1 MGITTT
7 DNDEQAAS
15 EMAAAKP
22 KERQFQVV
30 PVPGTFTRGRWK
42 CWDYKD
48 KTSETGAIIDFTD
61 KSEKHSL
68 PVNIVE
74 NLVGCRTFISHGQTD
89 TVNNTANEPH
99 LISGTDTSGTAISQA
114 IDVSNIGKESS
125 TIVVTSIDPP
135 SATPIHGT
143 PSSASTSPVI
153 NNATIIETK
162 GKVSDHENLLSL
174 QIAAS
179 APVLNAGVAPAHTS
193 QFYRTPSATTS
204 YLQPLSEHPDSNV
217 MVQPSFAPEPIAT
230 NVPLT
235 VTEADDPAATST
247 STTGQNVVP
256 IDNKIEQAMDLV
268 KTHLTFAV
276 REEVEI
282 LRSTI
287 VELEAKVAQLESQ
300 NQVLKQFAPVEVV
313 NSLTVLVQ
321 QQQQRQLQLQQ
332 QQLSSGA
339 VSPNPVQPLSIQN
352 VSVSVQGTQKQS
364 MPAMTSEISVGP
376 TSFPVFVPPVG
387 LLSEVQPGIE
397 QKQLSATGSITDSD
411 LQ

>member
-1 MGITTT
+1 MGVTTT

-48 KTSETGAIIDFTD
+48 KTSETGAVIDFTD

-74 NLVGCRTFISHGQTD
+74 NVVGCRTFISHGQTD
-89 TVNNTANEPH
+89 TINNTANEPH
-99 LISGTDTSGTAISQA
+99 LISGTDTNGTAISQV
-114 IDVSNIGKESS
+114 IDLSNMGKESS

-174 QIAAS
+174 QTAAS
-179 APVLNAGVAPAHTS
+179 APVLNAAGVAPAHTP

-204 YLQPLSEHPDSNV
+204 YLQPLSELPDPNV
-217 MVQPSFAPEPIAT
+217 VVQPPFAPEPIAT
-230 NVPLT
+230 NISLT
-235 VTEADDPAATST
+235 VTEAEDP
-247 STTGQNVVP
+247 
-256 IDNKIEQAMDLV
+256 
-268 KTHLTFAV
+268 
-276 REEVEI
+276 
-282 LRSTI
+282 
-287 VELEAKVAQLESQ
+287 
-300 NQVLKQFAPVEVV
+300 
-313 NSLTVLVQ
+313 
-321 QQQQRQLQLQQ
+321 
-332 QQLSSGA
+332 
-339 VSPNPVQPLSIQN
+339 
-352 VSVSVQGTQKQS
+352 
-364 MPAMTSEISVGP
+364 
-376 TSFPVFVPPVG
+376 
-387 LLSEVQPGIE
+387 
-397 QKQLSATGSITDSD
+397 
-411 LQ
+411 